1 VKHLKNQIISLSVAA
16 ILLLSAIGIAVPALT
31 PIPAFAPSDTTD
43 DDFTTDTTDDDFT
56 TDTTDDDFTT
66 DTTDDDFTTGSA
78 NDYEILSFLIA
89 VIECFTV
96 NGEEFSDD
104 VQLCL
109 YDVIEEYFDDDGNNV
124 NGNNNS
130 PNSDDN
136 NDTTETDDNNDT
148 TETDDNNDTTET
160 DDNND
165 TTETDDNNDTTE
177 TDDNNDTPSQET

>member
-1 VKHLKNQIISLSVAA
+1 VTNIAVKHLKNQIISLSVAA

-31 PIPAFAPSDTTD
+31 PIPAFAPSEN
-43 DDFTTDTTDDDFT
+43 
-56 TDTTDDDFTT
+56 TDDDFTT

-109 YDVIEEYFDDDGNNV
+109 YDVIEEYFNDDDGNNV
-124 NGNNNS
+124 NGNDNS
-130 PNSDDN
+130 PDSDN
-136 NDTTETDDNNDT
+136 
-148 TETDDNNDTTET
+148 
-160 DDNND
+160 
-165 TTETDDNNDTTE
+165 DNNDTTE